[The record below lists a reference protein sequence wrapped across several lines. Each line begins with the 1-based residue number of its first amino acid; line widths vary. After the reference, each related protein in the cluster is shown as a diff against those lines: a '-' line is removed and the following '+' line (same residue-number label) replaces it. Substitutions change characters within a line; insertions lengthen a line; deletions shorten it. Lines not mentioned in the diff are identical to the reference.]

1 MLIDQDAED
10 EVMIS
15 LLLIVL
21 LLLGPLAFLLGADSR
36 VDEVERRRRLGR

>member
-1 MLIDQDAED
+1 
-10 EVMIS
+10 MIS

>member
-1 MLIDQDAED
+1 
-10 EVMIS
+10 MIS

-21 LLLGPLAFLLGADSR
+21 LLLGPLAFLFGADSR

>member
-1 MLIDQDAED
+1 VLIDQDAED